1 MDKLHT
7 QTMVSIPADARS
19 ILDQIG
25 VMALGSVGARDI
37 VSTGDG
43 VMFRVSRGR
52 RKLVI
57 KLAPSDTYVVERVR
71 MTHDLCFI
79 SEEAALNVFA
89 EDLPEVVR
97 RLGDV

>member
-7 QTMVSIPADARS
+7 QTMASIPADARA

-25 VMALGSVGARDI
+25 VMVLGSVGARDI

-43 VMFRVSRGR
+43 VIFRVSRGR

-57 KLAPSDTYVVERVR
+57 KLAPSDTYVVERVYTTR
-71 MTHDLCFI
+71 DRRFV
-79 SEEAALNVFA
+79 SEEVALNVFA